1 MPATRLSHTTAHST
15 FLRFVTSMLPGWC
28 VSGASLLVPARI
40 GLTCPMRKASK
51 NTSIGMSAPDTR
63 IIPCSLP
70 TNAFSDALCE
80 VFSYPAETYSTKGF
94 RNLLANKAALH
105 QCKRVCSRWFQWDNF
120 LYTNVV

>member
-1 MPATRLSHTTAHST
+1 
-15 FLRFVTSMLPGWC
+15 
-28 VSGASLLVPARI
+28 
-40 GLTCPMRKASK
+40 
-51 NTSIGMSAPDTR
+51 MSAPDTR

-80 VFSYPAETYSTKGF
+80 VFSYAAETYSTKGF

-120 LYTNVV
+120 LYTNVVLPIVAEIIHVFELFVGRSRCRPRKRHHLR